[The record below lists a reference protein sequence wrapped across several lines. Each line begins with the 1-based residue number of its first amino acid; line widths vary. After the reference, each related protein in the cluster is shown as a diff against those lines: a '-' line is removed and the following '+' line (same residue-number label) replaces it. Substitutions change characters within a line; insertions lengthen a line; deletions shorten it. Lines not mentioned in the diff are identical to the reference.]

1 MALIERLVPVLP
13 SYAVLVVIGIA
24 AAEGHFSLPAALLLS
39 TVGTV
44 LGCLPLYALGE
55 ARARNLLERF
65 GRYIGVPSSRTGW
78 WLDQFRSNGHRF
90 VLCAQ
95 LIPTIRLIAPG
106 ISGLLRARS
115 WRFVGATS
123 LGAALWNALFIAVGY
138 AAARDGGDANASAL
152 ALKTWLILIGVEAL
166 VAGIWRIRA
175 RRPSTVTPD
184 PETSVYRR
192 TRPERSDPRIPAGD
206 DVVPERVRSVHRP
219 GRP

>member
-1 MALIERLVPVLP
+1 MDPVETLIPWTAAYGPAAPAAVAFIERLVPVLP

-78 WLDQFRSNGHRF
+78 WLDQFRSNGHRL

-95 LIPTIRLIAPG
+95 LIPTIPD
-106 ISGLLRARS
+106 RARH
-115 WRFVGATS
+115 
-123 LGAALWNALFIAVGY
+123 LGAP
-138 AAARDGGDANASAL
+138 ASTVL
-152 ALKTWLILIGVEAL
+152 ALRRRHLSRGGAVERPL
-166 VAGIWRIRA
+166 HRRGIRGGEG
-175 RRPSTVTPD
+175 RR
-184 PETSVYRR
+184 
-192 TRPERSDPRIPAGD
+192 
-206 DVVPERVRSVHRP
+206 
-219 GRP
+219 